1 MGDCDMKNPQLA
13 YQIKLLTR
21 DEGLRLKPYRCTA
34 GKLTIGVGRNLED
47 VGITKEE
54 AEQML
59 ANDISRVVVDIVKRI
74 PWAMKLDDARFSVIH
89 SMVFQMGIGGVM
101 NFRKFL
107 NALQMGDFVKASI
120 EMMDSKWAQH
130 DSPARAKRLAEV
142 MRSGKLETL

>member
-1 MGDCDMKNPQLA
+1 MKNPQLA

-107 NALQMGDFVKASI
+107 NALQMGDYVKASI

-142 MRSGKLETL
+142 MRSGKLENL

>member
-1 MGDCDMKNPQLA
+1 MKNPQLA

-47 VGITKEE
+47 VGITKAE
-54 AEQML
+54 AEQLL

-107 NALQMGDFVKASI
+107 NALQMGDFTRASI

-142 MRSGKLETL
+142 MRSGKLENL

>member
-1 MGDCDMKNPQLA
+1 MKSDQLS
-13 YQIKLLTR
+13 YLIKLLKR
-21 DEGLRLKPYRCTA
+21 DEGERLKPYRCTA

-54 AEQML
+54 SDYLL
-59 ANDISRVVVDIVKRI
+59 ANDISRVTVEITRHL
-74 PWAMKLDDARFSVIH
+74 PWALKLDDARFSVIL
-89 SMVFQMGIGGVM
+89 SMVFQMGMGGVR

-107 NALQMGDFVKASI
+107 NALQMGDYTKASI

-142 MRSGKLETL
+142 MRTGKPEAL

>member
-1 MGDCDMKNPQLA
+1 MKNPQLA

-47 VGITKEE
+47 VGITKAE
-54 AEQML
+54 AEQLL

-107 NALQMGDFVKASI
+107 NALQMGDFTRASI

-142 MRSGKLETL
+142 MRSGKLESL

>member
-1 MGDCDMKNPQLA
+1 
-13 YQIKLLTR
+13 
-21 DEGLRLKPYRCTA
+21 
-34 GKLTIGVGRNLED
+34 
-47 VGITKEE
+47 
-54 AEQML
+54 ML

-142 MRSGKLETL
+142 MRSGKLENL

>member
-1 MGDCDMKNPQLA
+1 MKNPQLA

-47 VGITKEE
+47 VGITKAE
-54 AEQML
+54 AEQLL

-74 PWAMKLDDARFSVIH
+74 PWAMNLDDARFSVIH

-107 NALQMGDFVKASI
+107 TALQMGDYTKASI

-130 DSPARAKRLAEV
+130 DSPARAKRMADT
-142 MRSGKLETL
+142 MKTGTLEKI

>member
-1 MGDCDMKNPQLA
+1 MKNPQLA

-107 NALQMGDFVKASI
+107 NALQMGDFTRASI

-130 DSPARAKRLAEV
+130 DSLARAKRLAEV

>member
-1 MGDCDMKNPQLA
+1 MKNPQLA

-47 VGITKEE
+47 VGITKAE
-54 AEQML
+54 AEQLL

-74 PWAMKLDDARFSVIH
+74 PWAMNLDDARFSVIH

-107 NALQMGDFVKASI
+107 TALQMGDYTKASI

>member
-1 MGDCDMKNPQLA
+1 MNNAQLA

-59 ANDISRVVVDIVKRI
+59 ANDISRVVVDIVRRI
-74 PWAMKLDDARFSVIH
+74 PWAMNLDDARFSVIH

-107 NALQMGDFVKASI
+107 NALQSGDYVKASI

-142 MRSGKLETL
+142 MRSGKLEKL

>member
-1 MGDCDMKNPQLA
+1 MKNPQLA

-107 NALQMGDFVKASI
+107 NALQMGDFTRASI

-142 MRSGKLETL
+142 MRSGKLESL

>member
-1 MGDCDMKNPQLA
+1 MKNAQLA

-47 VGITKEE
+47 VGITKAE
-54 AEQML
+54 AEQLL

-74 PWAMKLDDARFSVIH
+74 PWAMNLDDARFSVIH

-107 NALQMGDFVKASI
+107 TALQMGDYTKASI

-130 DSPARAKRLAEV
+130 DSPARAKRMADT
-142 MRSGKLETL
+142 MKTGTLEKI

>member
-1 MGDCDMKNPQLA
+1 MKNPQLA

-107 NALQMGDFVKASI
+107 NALQMGDFTRASI

-142 MRSGKLETL
+142 MRSGKLENL